1 MSRYS
6 GVGPP
11 IMQKTICT
19 SLMFGTFDFY
29 RRGLL
34 SIKQKYSEWI
44 YLCCVKC
51 SPFAQETIIIRLI
64 ASCCS
69 GLTEALLT
77 PFERVQTLMQIPTYN
92 SEFRNFFSAFRQLG
106 FREMFTGLR
115 SK

>member
-1 MSRYS
+1 
-6 GVGPP
+6 
-11 IMQKTICT
+11 MQKTICT

-34 SIKQKYSEWI
+34 LVKRKYSELV
-44 YLCCVKC
+44 YKC
-51 SPFAQETIIIRLI
+51 FVNLSPSAEETIMIRLI

-77 PFERVQTLMQIPTYN
+77 PFERVQTLMQIPAYN
-92 SEFRNFFSAFRQLG
+92 SEFKNFFVAFRQLG

-115 SK
+115 SLRK